1 MQINDDESQKVVD
14 TVLGNLKLF
23 KEIEAKYNKGE
34 MTIEECT
41 VQKRK
46 LKIQIET
53 EKMKSLNWENHK
65 KQEYKNKEDEVM
77 VIELDKQA
85 DNVKKIKKKK

>member
-1 MQINDDESQKVVD
+1 MQWSNIKIVNNDDKSQKVVD

-23 KEIEAKYNKGE
+23 KEIEARYNKGE

-41 VQKRK
+41 DQKKK

-53 EKMKSLNWENHK
+53 EKMKSLKWENYK
-65 KQEYKNKEDEVM
+65 KKNT
-77 VIELDKQA
+77 
-85 DNVKKIKKKK
+85 KIKKMKLW